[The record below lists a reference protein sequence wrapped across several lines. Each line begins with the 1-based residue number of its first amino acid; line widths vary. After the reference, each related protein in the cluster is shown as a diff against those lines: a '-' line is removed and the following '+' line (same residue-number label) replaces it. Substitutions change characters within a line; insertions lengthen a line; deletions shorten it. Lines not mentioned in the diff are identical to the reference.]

1 MATMRKEGMNTGD
14 IYKRLADHL
23 SALGM
28 GYPPNEDLEEI
39 LKANFNTM
47 EAEIALAIPTGVI
60 PLQPVEVDEIMVAS
74 RISRGEL
81 EDILEGLTQRGL
93 LFSGRTED
101 GGKGYALQQVGFGF
115 PQTFFWRGDD
125 TPHARS
131 MASLVAKYFNRRV
144 THEAYAPSET
154 KAYRYIPIEKALEP
168 NIQAVYPYHAMES
181 VIQQATLFAVCHC
194 PCRIATRLRGRGCE
208 HPTEV
213 CLKFDEMARYVI
225 DRNLGREI
233 TREEA
238 REVIAQSEEAGLVHF
253 VDNAIEGVKHNCNCC
268 GCSCWNVGNIKRR
281 KIPRDV
287 IMATYFIRKTGE
299 DECTGCG
306 ECASVCPVDAIRMED
321 GLPVVDEDWCIGC
334 GVCVAVCPGEAAY
347 LELREDNKDQL
358 PNATFRDL
366 HESIIMERQ

>member
-1 MATMRKEGMNTGD
+1 MKKD
-14 IYKRLADHL
+14 IYKKLADHL

-39 LKANFNTM
+39 LRANFN
-47 EAEIALAIPTGVI
+47 EAEARVALAIPTGVI
-60 PLQPVEVDEIMVAS
+60 PLKPVEVDEIMVAS
-74 RISRGEL
+74 KIPRGEL
-81 EDILEGLTQRGL
+81 EDMLEGLTQRGL
-93 LFSGRTED
+93 LFSGRTEE
-101 GGKGYALQQVGFGF
+101 GKGYALQQVGFGF

-154 KAYRYIPIEKALEP
+154 KAFRYIPIEKALEP

-238 REVIAQSEEAGLVHF
+238 REIITQSEEAGLVHF

-299 DECTGCG
+299 GECTGCG

-321 GLPVVDEDWCIGC
+321 GLPIVDEDWCIGC
-334 GVCVAVCPGEAAY
+334 GVCVAVCPGESAY
-347 LELREDNKDQL
+347 LELREDKKDQL
-358 PNATFRDL
+358 PNTTFHDL

>member
-1 MATMRKEGMNTGD
+1 MKKD
-14 IYKRLADHL
+14 IYKKLADHL
-23 SALGM
+23 STLGM

-39 LKANFNTM
+39 LRANFNEV
-47 EAEIALAIPTGVI
+47 EANVALAIPTGVI
-60 PLQPVEVDEIMVAS
+60 PLTPVEVDEIMAAS
-74 RISRGEL
+74 KIPREEL
-81 EDILEGLTQRGL
+81 EDILEGLTQSGL
-93 LFSGRTED
+93 LFSGRTEH

-115 PQTFFWRGDD
+115 PQTFFWKGDD

-131 MASLVAKYFNRRV
+131 MAGLVAKYFNRRV
-144 THEAYAPSET
+144 THDAYAPSET
-154 KAYRYIPIEKALEP
+154 KAFRYIPIEKALEP

-181 VIQQATLFAVCHC
+181 IIQQATLFAVCHC

-225 DRNLGREI
+225 DRGLGREV

-238 REVIAQSEEAGLVHF
+238 RQIIAQSEEAGLVHF
-253 VDNAIEGVKHNCNCC
+253 VDNAIEGVQHNCNCC

-299 DECTGCG
+299 GECTGCG
-306 ECASVCPVDAIRMED
+306 ECASACPVDAIRMED

-347 LELREDNKDQL
+347 LELREDKKDQL
-358 PNATFRDL
+358 PNATFHDL
-366 HESIIMERQ
+366 HESIIAERQ